1 MVVDVWGR
9 ELLPHVPLL
18 LSGSDSQLL
27 CFVHPLKEDLG
38 LEASNIQ
45 GQSAVYKPQ
54 LLRCVRAISCRL
66 FLAPSEDVTWETTRL
81 WSPGASPCS
90 AGLLL
95 GSHIPPH
102 GSRVLQTPETPSA
115 RQAVLR
121 RAYLPLL
128 PSLLHLK
135 HLAGGTQEAAK

>member
-54 LLRCVRAISCRL
+54 LLRCVRAISCRS

-81 WSPGASPCS
+81 WSPGASPRPPRSTCLGTHPHLITPGDKAESELHLSSLLCWAS
-90 AGLLL
+90 ARLT
-95 GSHIPPH
+95 H
-102 GSRVLQTPETPSA
+102 PSA
-115 RQAVLR
+115 RVACTADPR
-121 RAYLPLL
+121 DTF
-128 PSLLHLK
+128 S
-135 HLAGGTQEAAK
+135 